1 MTRHGTDVVGSKHP
15 SSRNV
20 DLDTR
25 ERNVVNKMLEMCLG
39 PTMEDERK

>member
-25 ERNVVNKMLEMCLG
+25 ERNVVSKLLEMCLG
-39 PTMEDERK
+39 LTMSERK

>member
-20 DLDTR
+20 DLNTR

-39 PTMEDERK
+39 LTMEERK